1 MREATAIFRKQVLDT
16 RKNRAVLIQFIMFP
30 IMTIV
35 MSNAV
40 KVDDMPEFFY
50 LKLFSIMYMAMAP
63 IVSMS
68 AIISEEKEKGTLRA
82 LMMSNVS
89 PASYLAGVG
98 IYDLLACLIGTMLMS
113 KACGLDDGPWRNY
126 IGVIMIGLLI
136 SIVLGAAIGV
146 LAKDQMAAT
155 SLAVP
160 VMCIFTFLPMMA
172 QFNDTIAQIAK
183 FFYTQQLYLALTDIN
198 NVKIGTEGLIII
210 AANAIV
216 ILAFFVLAFRKEG
229 LANE

>member
-82 LMMSNVS
+82 LMMSNLS

-113 KACGLDDGPWRNY
+113 KACGLDDGPWWRY
-126 IGVIMIGLLI
+126 LCVIMIGLVI
-136 SIVLGAAIGV
+136 SIILGATVGV

-155 SLAVP
+155 SLSVP
-160 VMCIFTFLPMMA
+160 VMCLFTFLPMMA
-172 QFNDTIAQIAK
+172 QFNGTIAKVAK
-183 FFYTQQLYLALTDIN
+183 FFYTQQLYLALEDIN

-229 LANE
+229 LNK

>member
-1 MREATAIFRKQVLDT
+1 MREATAIFRKQILDT

-35 MSNAV
+35 MSNAI

-89 PASYLAGVG
+89 PMSYLAGVG
-98 IYDLLACLIGTMLMS
+98 VYDFLCCLIGTMLMS
-113 KACGLDDGPWRNY
+113 KSCGLDDGPWWNY
-126 IGVIMIGLLI
+126 MCVIMSGLLI

-172 QFNDTIAQIAK
+172 QFNDTIAKVAK
-183 FFYTQQLYLALTDIN
+183 FIYTQQLYLALNDIN

-210 AANAIV
+210 VVNALLV
-216 ILAFFVLAFRKEG
+216 LGFFIIAFRKEG
-229 LANE
+229 LTAE

>member
-1 MREATAIFRKQVLDT
+1 MREAVAVFRKQILDT

-35 MSNAV
+35 MNSAI

-68 AIISEEKEKGTLRA
+68 SIISEEKEKGTLRA
-82 LMMSNVS
+82 LMMSNVR

-98 IYDLLACLIGTMLMS
+98 VYDFQCCMIGTMLMS
-113 KACGLDDGPWRNY
+113 KTCGLDDGPWWRY
-126 IGVIMIGLLI
+126 LCVIMLGLVI
-136 SIVLGAAIGV
+136 SIVLGASIGV

-160 VMCIFTFLPMMA
+160 VMCLFTFLPMMA
-172 QFNDTIAQIAK
+172 QFNDTIAKVAK
-183 FFYTQQLYLALTDIN
+183 FFYTQQLYLALEDIN

>member
-89 PASYLAGVG
+89 PVSYLAGVG

-113 KACGLDDGPWRNY
+113 KACGLDDGPWWNY

-229 LANE
+229 LTNE

>member
-16 RKNRAVLIQFIMFP
+16 RKNRAVLIQFILFP

-40 KVDDMPEFFY
+40 KVEDMPEFFY

-82 LMMSNVS
+82 LMMSNVR
-89 PASYLAGVG
+89 PASYLLGVG
-98 IYDLLACLIGTMLMS
+98 VYDFLCCLIGTMLMS
-113 KACGLDDGPWRNY
+113 KACGLDDAAWWKY
-126 IGVIMIGLLI
+126 MCVIMTGLVI
-136 SIVLGAAIGV
+136 SIILGAAVGV

-155 SLAVP
+155 SLSVP

-172 QFNDTIAQIAK
+172 QFNGTIAKIAK
-183 FFYTQQLYLALTDIN
+183 FFYTQQLYLALEDIN
-198 NVKIGTEGLIII
+198 HVKISTEGLIII

-229 LANE
+229 LTNE

>member
-1 MREATAIFRKQVLDT
+1 MREAVAVFRKQILDT

-35 MSNAV
+35 MNSAI

-68 AIISEEKEKGTLRA
+68 SIISEEKEKGTLRA
-82 LMMSNVS
+82 LMMSNVR

-98 IYDLLACLIGTMLMS
+98 VYDFQCCLIGTMLMS
-113 KACGLDDGPWRNY
+113 KTCGLDDGPWWRY
-126 IGVIMIGLLI
+126 LCVIMLGLVI
-136 SIVLGAAIGV
+136 SIVLGASIGV

-160 VMCIFTFLPMMA
+160 V
-172 QFNDTIAQIAK
+172 AK
-183 FFYTQQLYLALTDIN
+183 FFYTQQLYLALEDIN

-229 LANE
+229 LTNE